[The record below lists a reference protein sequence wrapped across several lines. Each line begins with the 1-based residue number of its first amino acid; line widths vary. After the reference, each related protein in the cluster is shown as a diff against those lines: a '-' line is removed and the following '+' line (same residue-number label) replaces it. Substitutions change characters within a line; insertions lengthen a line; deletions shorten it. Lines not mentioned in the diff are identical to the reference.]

1 MSLYLETIVELQ
13 QVMDELRDTEQ
24 KLQGIPEWMQEIHE
38 QHAASLAEIQQLE
51 TAAETAGRERRA
63 AEAEVADA
71 QEKLKKY
78 QQQIN
83 KITTQ
88 REYGAL
94 LQEIDGTKAAIKTS
108 EEKALAALDTL
119 EKTETDLA
127 ARRDS
132 FRELE
137 ERYSREA
144 ERWEGEKPEIS
155 ARAATLREQSAGL
168 KGKLPRGTV
177 AQFDRLRERLGSPL
191 AVIRLLERPGGK
203 GQRSWHCGACN
214 YRVRPQVLVEVHQG
228 EHLVQCES
236 CKRILYLEAQ
246 PVAL

>member
-1 MSLYLETIVELQ
+1 MTVYLETIVELQ
-13 QVMDELRDTEQ
+13 QIMDELRDTEQ
-24 KLQGIPEWMQEIHE
+24 KLQGIPDWMQEIHE
-38 QHAASLAEIQQLE
+38 QHAAARAEIQELE
-51 TAAETAGRERRA
+51 AAAETAGRERRS
-63 AEAEVADA
+63 AEGEVADA

-108 EEKALAALDTL
+108 EEKALGSLESL
-119 EKTETDLA
+119 EKTESALA
-127 ARRDS
+127 ERLEG

-137 ERYSREA
+137 ARYAQEV
-144 ERWEGEKPEIS
+144 ERWEGEKPEIA
-155 ARAATLREQSAGL
+155 ARAATLRQQSQGL
-168 KGKLPRGTV
+168 KEKLPKGTV
-177 AQFDRLRERLGSPL
+177 AQFERLRERLGTPL
-191 AVIRLLERPGGK
+191 AAIRLLERPGK
-203 GQRSWHCGACN
+203 GQREWHCGACN

-228 EHLVQCES
+228 ESLIQCES